1 VIVLLAASVA
11 AQEVS
16 LAPKIEVNILDFGHL
31 RPLPRYRPARAV
43 NCVAVKPDTSSAT
56 AGDNPTIAVAAATF
70 CAVMRIE
77 HHSNDR
83 QP

>member
-11 AQEVS
+11 AQEVL
-16 LAPKIEVNILDFGHL
+16 LAPKIEVNILDFGYS

-43 NCVAVKPDTSSAT
+43 NCVAVKADTSSAT

-70 CAVMRIE
+70 CAVDANRT
-77 HHSNDR
+77 
-83 QP
+83 PFK